1 MFGPLFEGRLPAWP
15 LDHRSP
21 VVAGALVIS
30 TIGPGVRAL
39 VSLLRALLLGC
50 GDRRRVAEPLT
61 FASSPALCGLSVA
74 SLWPL
79 CGLFVASLWPLCG
92 IASRP
97 GNAILREIVV
107 QHPAAKSM
115 LEIARTQDEETGD
128 GASMAR
134 PPPTLNPARP
144 RPRLPC
150 HQPRRTSRPC
160 CAALAAQV
168 ADGTAP
174 RHRPRQ
180 H

>member
-1 MFGPLFEGRLPAWP
+1 MYSGVSGFCSARFLKDGCLRGRWTTGRPLSPAHWSSRP
-15 LDHRSP
+15 LDP
-21 VVAGALVIS
+21 V
-30 TIGPGVRAL
+30 
-39 VSLLRALLLGC
+39 
-50 GDRRRVAEPLT
+50 
-61 FASSPALCGLSVA
+61 SV
-74 SLWPL
+74 PL
-79 CGLFVASLWPLCG
+79 CLCYEPFSLDAVIAAVLPSRSRLHRRPLFVASLWPLCG

-144 RPRLPC
+144 RPRPPC